1 MTFSNATSGSGKVT
15 QIGGT
20 TTFTT
25 ANTYTGGTVLQ
36 GGALSISSD
45 AQVNN
50 GVGGLTFSGGTLD
63 LNGYATNLPFN
74 NGNVSISTQNAA
86 TVASPITTS
95 GNFTA
100 VGPGVLTL
108 NGANTYA
115 GNTTVAGGTLQLGGS
130 NKLPSTSNLTLAG
143 AGSAIFNTA
152 GFNQTLGKLNITG
165 AAGQPGTIDLGAGS
179 SILHFAN
186 SASPAWTSNLAVN
199 NWSGSLAGGGADQ
212 IFFGSNSYSGLTRA
226 QLNAVQFANLATGA
240 ILLATGELVPNS
252 GTLLTPATRGDFNL
266 DGVTNSADIPVM
278 LQALTDLNVY
288 KQTKLL
294 ADPDLLTV
302 ADVNQNGTITN
313 ADIQAELDLV
323 IANGGAGATAAVP
336 EPASWLL
343 LGIGGLGL
351 LGSRLRR
358 R

>member
-1 MTFSNATSGSGKVT
+1 M
-15 QIGGT
+15 
-20 TTFTT
+20 
-25 ANTYTGGTVLQ
+25 
-36 GGALSISSD
+36 
-45 AQVNN
+45 
-50 GVGGLTFSGGTLD
+50 
-63 LNGYATNLPFN
+63 PFN
-74 NGNVSISTQNAA
+74 NGNVSISTQSTA
-86 TVASPITTS
+86 TVNTPITTS
-95 GNFTA
+95 GNFTSA
-100 VGPGVLTL
+100 GPGVLTV
-108 NGANTYA
+108 NGANIYA
-115 GNTTVAGGTLQLGGS
+115 GNTTVTGGTLLLGGS
-130 NKLPSTSNLTLAG
+130 NKLPATSNLTLSG
-143 AGSAIFNTA
+143 AGSAIFSTG
-152 GFNQTLGKLNITG
+152 GFSQTLAKLNITG
-165 AAGQPGTIDLGAGS
+165 ALGQPGTIDLGNGN

-186 SASPAWTSNLAVN
+186 SATPAWTSNLAIN
-199 NWSGSLAGGGADQ
+199 NWSGSPAGGGTDQ
-212 IFFGSNSYSGLTRA
+212 IFFGSNNYSGLTRA

-288 KQTKLL
+288 QQTKLL

-302 ADVNQNGTITN
+302 ADVSGNGTITN

-323 IANGGAGATAAVP
+323 ITNGGAGAATAVP

-351 LGSRLRR
+351 LGRRLRR